1 MDNLSLT
8 LEQKQA
14 LGIVDDRVD
23 YYFKVENTAID
34 GIEVIN
40 PETGEIEKVEAF
52 NSVYEAHLYTV
63 LSRYCNNSKVAFPSV
78 ATLCKKCFCSKNTL
92 LKAMKGLE
100 EKGYIAKVKRYNKET
115 KINESNIYAI
125 KNICIPSSGD
135 ELGVVHQMNQ
145 GSSPREPKEEQVK
158 KNNIKNKHVTC
169 DSVKKPEKK
178 IMLGLNPKGYPQKD
192 EWEKFL
198 NKNLIGVDYTPAIEK
213 AIKNLLKTETSVAV
227 EKILLETYKTGIETG
242 RTVSEIATII
252 RKGNALRAKAV
263 KPKKEKKIAEEK
275 CEQEVVKHKAIES
288 TPILDAVEE
297 QKREKELLNIKF
309 ESMSKEQQLDLM
321 NKAMSIAKSQSN
333 GIETFVKILANNKI
347 KYELLREL

>member
-1 MDNLSLT
+1 MENLSLT

-14 LGIVDDRVD
+14 LGIVDERVD

-40 PETGEIEKVEAF
+40 PETGEIEKKEAF
-52 NSVYEAHLYTV
+52 NSIYEAHLYTV
-63 LSRYCNNSKVAFPSV
+63 LSRYCNNSKVAFPSIS
-78 ATLCKKCFCSKNTL
+78 TLCRKCFCSKNTL
-92 LKAMKGLE
+92 LKAIKGLE

-169 DSVKKPEKK
+169 ASVKKSEKK

-252 RKGNALRAKAV
+252 SKGNALRAKAV
-263 KPKKEKKIAEEK
+263 KPKKEK
-275 CEQEVVKHKAIES
+275 VAIELREQDETAVVS
-288 TPILDAVEE
+288 SLDKEKE
-297 QKREKELLNIKF
+297 FIQKRELEKQEVEKQKLPEVELTPELEKELIEKVIAT
-309 ESMSKEQQLDLM
+309 EG
-321 NKAMSIAKSQSN
+321 IAK
-333 GIETFVKILANNKI
+333 TFLEKMKIRNNFMYENMLK
-347 KYELLREL
+347 KYL

>member
-40 PETGEIEKVEAF
+40 PETGEMEKVEAF

-125 KNICIPSSGD
+125 KNICIPSSSP

-252 RKGNALRAKAV
+252 SKGNALRAKAV

-275 CEQEVVKHKAIES
+275 CEQEVVKHKVIES
-288 TPILDAVEE
+288 TPILDGVEE

-333 GIETFVKILANNKI
+333 GIETFVKFLANEKI
-347 KYELLREL
+347 KYKLLREL